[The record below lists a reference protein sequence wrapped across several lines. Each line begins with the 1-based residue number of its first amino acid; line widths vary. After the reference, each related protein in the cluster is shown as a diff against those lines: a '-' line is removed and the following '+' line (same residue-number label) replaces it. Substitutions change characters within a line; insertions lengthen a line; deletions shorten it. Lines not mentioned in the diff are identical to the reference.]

1 MRPSEPIPFR
11 TLSTSAPTRSHR
23 FAISFMNE
31 MRVASM
37 AFAAYF
43 VISADGMSMKMIG
56 LPVRTNGAYSS
67 AMTLRA

>member
-1 MRPSEPIPFR
+1 MRSSVPMPRR
-11 TLSTSAPTRSHR
+11 TRSTSAPTRSHR

-43 VISADGMSMKMIG
+43 VISAEGMSMKMIG
-56 LPVRTNGAYSS
+56 LPVRTNGA
-67 AMTLRA
+67 

>member
-1 MRPSEPIPFR
+1 M
-11 TLSTSAPTRSHR
+11 
-23 FAISFMNE
+23 SFMNQ
-31 MRVASM
+31 MRVASI

-67 AMTLRA
+67 AITLRA

>member
-1 MRPSEPIPFR
+1 MRASEPIPFR

-23 FAISFMNE
+23 LAISFMNE

-56 LPVRTNGAYSS
+56 LPVRTNGA
-67 AMTLRA
+67 